1 LHENPLFTRTPR
13 RGASHVRQATHLLTY
28 CNDRADS
35 LVPWH
40 EWVRRNSHFVSDQV
54 QIRVTH
60 AAMCHR

>member
-1 LHENPLFTRTPR
+1 MRTPLFTRRPP

-40 EWVRRNSHFVSDQV
+40 SGYAEIPISFP
-54 QIRVTH
+54 IRCKSV
-60 AAMCHR
+60 

>member
-1 LHENPLFTRTPR
+1 MRTPLFTHRPQ

-28 CNDRADS
+28 WNDRADS

-60 AAMCHR
+60 AALCHR